1 MKTFTAEKVFAL
13 GYRAAADALTAALE
27 RGFDPASD
35 PERTFTPVDA
45 GEFLTMPSSVG
56 KDAGIKILTLAPHNP
71 EKDRPFI
78 QGTYLLCDAETL
90 TPHSLVEGIAL
101 TALRTPA
108 VAIAGARPALS
119 AIAAHVTRRPNIVAF
134 GAGVQGEGLVRALAA
149 ECGDGGVG
157 FEALGAVTYAVRNPD
172 RVSASALAVG
182 EEGCASEVGA
192 VRAGSDACRAAVEA
206 ADVIVCASAATEAV
220 FEDSWVQPHA
230 AVLAVGAHTP
240 QTREVPAATMGRA
253 RVIVEDEAVALREN
267 GDVVRAIADGFLA
280 DSALVSMKALL
291 GEEATMAAGE
301 VNVPDAPT
309 VVTTVG
315 MSWQDLVVAAAVAKH
330 VDEDANF
337 SKTCE
342 N

>member
-13 GYRAAADALTAALE
+13 GYRAADALTAALE

-71 EKDRPFI
+71 EKGRPFI

-134 GAGVQGEGLVRALAA
+134 GAGVQGEGFRGARRGHLRSAQSGSRER
-149 ECGDGGVG
+149 ECARGRQGGVCERG
-157 FEALGAVTYAVRNPD
+157 RSG
-172 RVSASALAVG
+172 
-182 EEGCASEVGA
+182 
-192 VRAGSDACRAAVEA
+192 ACR
-206 ADVIVCASAATEAV
+206 
-220 FEDSWVQPHA
+220 
-230 AVLAVGAHTP
+230 
-240 QTREVPAATMGRA
+240 
-253 RVIVEDEAVALREN
+253 
-267 GDVVRAIADGFLA
+267 VRRL
-280 DSALVSMKALL
+280 
-291 GEEATMAAGE
+291 
-301 VNVPDAPT
+301 PRR
-309 VVTTVG
+309 
-315 MSWQDLVVAAAVAKH
+315 
-330 VDEDANF
+330 
-337 SKTCE
+337 C
-342 N
+342 